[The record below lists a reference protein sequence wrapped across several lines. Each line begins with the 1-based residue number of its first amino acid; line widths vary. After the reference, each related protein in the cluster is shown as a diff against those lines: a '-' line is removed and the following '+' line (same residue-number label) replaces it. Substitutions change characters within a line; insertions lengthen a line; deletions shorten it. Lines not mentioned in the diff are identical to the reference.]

1 MNISQAAKAVGLTA
15 KALRHYES
23 IGLLQP
29 AQRANNG
36 YREYSE
42 LEITQLR
49 FVQRARS
56 NGFGLDEC
64 RELLAHYH
72 DPQRQSAQVKQLV
85 MHKVIAVDVE
95 ISRLQQERKNLLAMA
110 QLCAGDEG
118 PHCAIIDNLAG
129 TDKTMSPME
138 VDRG

>member
-36 YREYSE
+36 YREYGE

-56 NGFGLDEC
+56 NGFSLNEC
-64 RELLAHYH
+64 RELLAHFH
-72 DPQRQSAQVKQLV
+72 DPQRQSAHVKKLV
-85 MHKVIAVDVE
+85 MQKVRTVDEE
-95 ISRLQQERKNLLAMA
+95 ITRLQMERKNLLAMA
-110 QLCAGDEG
+110 QLCAGDES
-118 PHCAIIDNLAG
+118 PHCAIIDTLAG
-129 TDKTMSPME
+129 TNKENKPAGG
-138 VDRG
+138 RL